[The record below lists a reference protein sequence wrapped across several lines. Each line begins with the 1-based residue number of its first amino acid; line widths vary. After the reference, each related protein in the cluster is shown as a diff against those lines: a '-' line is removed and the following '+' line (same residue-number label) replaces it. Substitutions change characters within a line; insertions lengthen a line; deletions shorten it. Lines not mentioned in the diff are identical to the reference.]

1 MLFSV
6 LWSTVLF
13 TGHPRNRTNSSQL
26 VLILNEIQIQKGS
39 PWSTYPWL
47 SIETEAT
54 ASMVKFHLGNCL
66 APPLIFFRN
75 PLGPLRHSPSSG
87 VSPLSGL
94 SLLFCLWLM
103 LFSSFS
109 QTRPHRE
116 NLGTCYLSLKM
127 SSCSWYSVKSLWKR
141 RFCPITGRSSFNS
154 SLFCKPCT
162 ENTKASSEFVT
173 TNMFHRAL

>member
-66 APPLIFFRN
+66 APPLIVFRN
-75 PLGPLRHSPSSG
+75 PLGPLRHSPSSE

-162 ENTKASSEFVT
+162 ENTKASSESIICY
-173 TNMFHRAL
+173 H